1 MTPTNARPS
10 IPSPTQPTSL
20 TCLNPETG
28 LRPAN
33 MQNRLQITFAMRL
46 LLSGVDITVI
56 ALWLGH
62 ESTEATQIYLHAD
75 MSLKEKALAR
85 LTPTSL
91 TQPGRYKAPD
101 VLLNF
106 LANL

>member
-33 MQNRLQITFAMRL
+33 MQNRLQITFGTRL
-46 LLSGVDITVI
+46 INQDVPQEVVRRILDHDSPQMTAHYAVC
-56 ALWLGH
+56 
-62 ESTEATQIYLHAD
+62 QKLHQMGD
-75 MSLKEKALAR
+75 
-85 LTPTSL
+85 
-91 TQPGRYKAPD
+91 
-101 VLLNF
+101 LNGF
-106 LANL
+106 FRELVA